1 MGVLARILGV
11 AGLASGGHLD
21 SVTARADKAEAR
33 LAELKTALASAR
45 NELDR
50 LKEKSADQ
58 ARRLTKADAAAGR
71 AAKAERELE
80 QVRARDEKH
89 LAQLSEMRERVE
101 RAERAVALSREHLMA
116 TETKL
121 DIIEGAISVLDSRTR
136 T

>member
-45 NELDR
+45 EELDR

-58 ARRLTKADAAAGR
+58 ARRLIKADAAAGR